1 MRTHKNN
8 KFIVALTLL
17 IAALFSFSS
26 CEKDKDPDLS
36 APVIDLAEVGSGNSK
51 TATIGDDLHLE
62 GTITAEALIHRIDI
76 EIHQEG
82 GGSFEIKKSYIDGKY
97 IGVKEAEFHEHLDIP
112 ANAPAGE
119 YHLHFTVTDKNGKTT
134 TVESE
139 ILLEKAFDALD
150 YFVAGTLTQQSGS
163 KYTSVFF
170 IQFLEDGKALFI
182 NSAANNL
189 VGTYTVS
196 DDELVFEVEGGNAR
210 IAKFTLDANK
220 KITSAY
226 YKALTMEYDAT
237 GELLPVT
244 DASQLAGK
252 TFKGEEFKMGQESF
266 RQGLIYSFN
275 AKSPTYGSGTDQAAI
290 NNTASTYIAIG
301 GSGFK
306 FTSTGKTELGF
317 VSGNKLTV
325 FRSEGLYYYGKYD
338 QQ

>member
-1 MRTHKNN
+1 MKLF
-8 KFIVALTLL
+8 KKISLLLLAVMFILSA
-17 IAALFSFSS
+17 

-51 TATIGDDLHLE
+51 KATIGDDLHLE
-62 GTITAEALIHRIDI
+62 GTITAEGLIRRIDI

-82 GGSFEIKKSYIDGKY
+82 GGSFRIEKSYTEGKY

-119 YHLHFTVTDKNGKTT
+119 YHLHFTVTDKDGKTT

-139 ILLEKAFDALD
+139 VLLEKAFNVID

-196 DDELVFEVEGGNAR
+196 NDELVFEVEGGNAR

-226 YKALTMEYDAT
+226 YKALTTEYDAT
-237 GELLPVT
+237 GEFLPIT
-244 DASQLAGK
+244 DANQLAGK
-252 TFKGEEFKMGQESF
+252 TFKGEEFKMGGESY
-266 RQGLIYSFN
+266 REGLIYSFN
-275 AKSPTYGSGTDQAAI
+275 ATTPTYGSGTDQASI
-290 NNTASTYIAIG
+290 DNTVSTYIAIG

-306 FTSTGKTELGF
+306 FTSTAKTELGF

-325 FRSEGLYYYGKYD
+325 FRSEGLFYYGKYD